1 MTDPADIK
9 RLLDAA
15 TPGPWEPVPEEGR
28 HGPYVTSDFGSTIA
42 DCYYMRQKHAF
53 STETVPSNYMAEMA
67 PANAALIAL
76 APELD
81 HREDHRGLDRGVH
94 GAREVTRAILISL
107 PISAA
112 IWWWLWRVMCL
123 PGL

>member
-1 MTDPADIK
+1 MTDIK

-76 APELD
+76 APELARRLID
-81 HREDHRGLDRGVH
+81 AEARIAEIRE
-94 GAREVTRAILISL
+94 ILKWEHTDAFDLRNDIQ
-107 PISAA
+107 AA
-112 IWWWLWRVMCL
+112 LTQPTDGEKL
-123 PGL
+123 